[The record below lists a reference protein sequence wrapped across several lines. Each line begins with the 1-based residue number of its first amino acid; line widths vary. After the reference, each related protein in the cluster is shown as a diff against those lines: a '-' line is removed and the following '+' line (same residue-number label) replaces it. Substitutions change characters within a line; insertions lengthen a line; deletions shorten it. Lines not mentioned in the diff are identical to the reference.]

1 MFPPGGGQGGSNP
14 QQAAVRTLFGSPNPG
29 GLAQG
34 AAPGAANSGGAGATP
49 PAAGSVG
56 EHLAEAF
63 RGIVANEPGAIESLQ
78 AFFMALQEAVP
89 SQGQGPE
96 PPPQGAGPSA
106 MESRPTG
113 FPGIAPGA
121 AQSAPNPRGPVA

>member
-34 AAPGAANSGGAGATP
+34 AAPAAAGGAPGAAP
-49 PAAGSVG
+49 PAATSVG
-56 EHLAEAF
+56 DHLAEAF
-63 RGIVANEPGAIESLQ
+63 RGSVAGEPGSEE
-78 AFFMALQEAVP
+78 ALQSFFLALKQSMEGSLSQEAQP
-89 SQGQGPE
+89 
-96 PPPQGAGPSA
+96 AGPSA